1 MHEVLPRG
9 IIHYNWRGG
18 AVAERYCRNCGHEL
32 AETDRFCPNCGTPVH
47 QGAHVPTP
55 EADVDVPL
63 PSQEGVATTPPPL
76 EVEGREDFP
85 ATFFAVV
92 AAVGAGLGTPL
103 LDMAINTSFS
113 GNIES
118 PWAYLAFALFLGVLL
133 PVVFGFAFGY
143 SGRSWQP
150 LPRHFA
156 IVAIGTFG
164 LAYIGMGMTRLLIW
178 GQNHFLAADVMF
190 VPVIAAVITAMF
202 YVSSAFIGRAW
213 RRQQASEP
221 SHTTVSVGAASDQPQ
236 TPRQHA
242 SDRLSEQNWSP
253 RQQAMVGLIGTIVA
267 ALIGLFG
274 VLIQVL

>member
-1 MHEVLPRG
+1 VTD
-9 IIHYNWRGG
+9 
-18 AVAERYCRNCGHEL
+18 RYCRNCGHEL

-47 QGAHVPTP
+47 EAAHVPTP
-55 EADVDVPL
+55 EADVNI
-63 PSQEGVATTPPPL
+63 PSPPKQATATAPSPDD
-76 EVEGREDFP
+76 VEGHEDFSV
-85 ATFFAVV
+85 TFFAVV
-92 AAVGAGLGTPL
+92 AAIGAGLGTPL
-103 LDMAINTSFS
+103 LDMAVNTSWS
-113 GNIES
+113 GNSES

-156 IVAIGTFG
+156 IVSIGTFG

-178 GQNHFLAADVMF
+178 GQYHFLAADVMF

-213 RRQQASEP
+213 RRQASEP
-221 SHTTVSVGAASDQPQ
+221 SHTTVSVGVASDQPQ

-242 SDRLSEQNWSP
+242 SDRLSEQNWTP

-274 VLIQVL
+274 VLIQVLAD